1 MADEDDG
8 PNPSVPQPAGRA
20 GAGSDL
26 WRIALRRR
34 RFLVDRRY
42 QLRTSFVAVGV
53 ALALLLLLNVSLFV
67 GADAPAGAAASS
79 SDQTQFGLILAG
91 SLVFLV
97 GVFLVSVLETHRTA
111 GAALKIGRAM
121 ERVRS
126 GHLKT
131 RLRLRRGDNLQD
143 LASSFNAM
151 SGALHEKTWEDV
163 EALDAAADRIENEGH
178 DPESRLGVSRALRR
192 LAEQRRKSLD

>member
-1 MADEDDG
+1 
-8 PNPSVPQPAGRA
+8 V
-20 GAGSDL
+20 
-26 WRIALRRR
+26 
-34 RFLVDRRY
+34 
-42 QLRTSFVAVGV
+42 
-53 ALALLLLLNVSLFV
+53 LLNVSLFV
-67 GADAPAGAAASS
+67 GAGTSPDAAASAS
-79 SDQTQFGLILAG
+79 APTQFGLILAG
-91 SLVFLV
+91 SLVFLA

-126 GHLKT
+126 GQLKT

-151 SGALHEKTWEDV
+151 SAALHEKTWEDV
-163 EALDAAADRIENEGH
+163 EALDAAADRIEHEGH
-178 DPESRLGVSRALRR
+178 DAEARLGVSRTLRR